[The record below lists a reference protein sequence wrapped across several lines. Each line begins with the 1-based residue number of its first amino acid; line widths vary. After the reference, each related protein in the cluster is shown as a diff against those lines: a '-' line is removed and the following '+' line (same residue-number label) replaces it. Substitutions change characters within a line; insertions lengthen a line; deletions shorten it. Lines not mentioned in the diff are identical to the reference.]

1 MLLLKVEMCRFKIV
15 SKAGPPLDC
24 SASTHF
30 TTLEFLDHEGRNSIL
45 HILYSDWL
53 LVLPAPNPTIH
64 VTVVTEQT
72 VSNPQ
77 NPQTH
82 TQLPRTPKHYYPFLR
97 LVLWVTPPPA
107 TQSPSSRLLT

>member
-45 HILYSDWL
+45 HIL
-53 LVLPAPNPTIH
+53 
-64 VTVVTEQT
+64 
-72 VSNPQ
+72 
-77 NPQTH
+77 
-82 TQLPRTPKHYYPFLR
+82 
-97 LVLWVTPPPA
+97 
-107 TQSPSSRLLT
+107 